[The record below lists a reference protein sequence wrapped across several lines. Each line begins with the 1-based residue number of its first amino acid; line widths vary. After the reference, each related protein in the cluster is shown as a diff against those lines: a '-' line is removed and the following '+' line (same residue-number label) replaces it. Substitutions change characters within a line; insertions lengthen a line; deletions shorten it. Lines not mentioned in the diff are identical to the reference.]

1 MRTSRW
7 PAVGA
12 TLVAFAFAFAVALV
26 AAATTQ
32 SAVAPRWIIFSAEA
46 GDNAAGIQ
54 QLYRID
60 TAGQGLQQITTGNLP
75 AVSPA
80 FSPNGA
86 RIAFTR
92 LGSGIY
98 TMNVDGSG
106 LKRVTSNGR
115 DGYPVWSP
123 DGKRIAFNRL
133 YRKTW
138 RLYTM
143 SPNGKD
149 VRRLAGAPPAGRPSW
164 TANSKSIIFPS
175 AGDLVRVDSTTGKIQ
190 RYYGVPLD
198 LQVGQT
204 ASVSPNSR
212 LVAAVDFRRSTG
224 PPDCG
229 EGRCQ
234 QFGLYMANV
243 LPPHRYHKIVDDTGA
258 AGWSPDGSNLVF
270 AAKGVLTVREV
281 KTGKQSGIPTGS
293 HSVIGDAP
301 PAWQPASR

>member
-1 MRTSRW
+1 
-7 PAVGA
+7 VGA
-12 TLVAFAFAFAVALV
+12 ALVAFIVALL
-26 AAATTQ
+26 AAASTH
-32 SAVAPRWIIFSAEA
+32 SAVAPRLIIFSAET

-60 TAGQGLQQITTGNLP
+60 TTGQGLQQITTGDRP
-75 AVSPA
+75 AVSPS
-80 FSPNGA
+80 FSPDGS

-92 LGSGIY
+92 LGTGIF

-106 LKRVTSNGR
+106 LTRITSNGR
-115 DGYPVWSP
+115 DGYPVWAP

-133 YRKTW
+133 YRNSW
-138 RLYTM
+138 RLFTM
-143 SPNGKD
+143 SPNGKN
-149 VRRLAGAPPAGRPSW
+149 VRRLAGAPPAGRPTW
-164 TANSKSIIFPS
+164 TANSKSILFPS

-198 LQVGQT
+198 VQVGQT
-204 ASVSPNSR
+204 ATVSPNSR

-243 LPPHRYHKIVDDTGA
+243 LPPHRYRKILDDTGA
-258 AGWSPDGSNLVF
+258 PGWSPDGSKLVF

-281 KTGKQSGIPTGS
+281 KTGKQSGIPTEGRF
-293 HSVIGDAP
+293 VIGDAP
-301 PAWQPASR
+301 PAWQPSSR